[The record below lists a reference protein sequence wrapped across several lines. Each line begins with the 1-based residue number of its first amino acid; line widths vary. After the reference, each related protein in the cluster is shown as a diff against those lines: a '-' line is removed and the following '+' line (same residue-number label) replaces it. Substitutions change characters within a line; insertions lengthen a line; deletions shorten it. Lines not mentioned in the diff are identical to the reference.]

1 MIDLVQ
7 NTIDGVMIGS
17 SYGLLA
23 LGFTLIFGVM
33 RRLNLSYGPSIMI
46 GGYLGTVLY
55 LHAGAGPLAVAGA
68 VVARRGAR
76 RHLCRAA
83 LLRADEGRRR
93 HRLDGVELR
102 DLDAAR
108 AGGDPGLA
116 APHLSVPA
124 ARDRRAARRSGRS
137 CCASII

>member
-23 LGFTLIFGVM
+23 LGFTVIFGVM

-55 LHAGAGPLAVAGA
+55 LQYGAGPLAVAACRGG
-68 VVARRGAR
+68 RRGAR
-76 RHLCRAA
+76 RHLRRAA
-83 LLRADEGRRR
+83 VFRADESRRR

-102 DLDAAR
+102 HLDAAR
-108 AGGDPGLA
+108 AGSDPGPA
-116 APHLSVPA
+116 APHLFLSG
-124 ARDRRAARRSGRS
+124 ARDRRAARVRALR
-137 CCASII
+137 